1 MGEDDGLEELISEEM
16 LWDRIPEVEGEER
29 ASTYYELSA
38 RIYARGQYDEA
49 LALAETARDIYSQLG
64 EEAPSE
70 GLAQAYSAI
79 GYNLN
84 QLKRM
89 DEAATAMS
97 KAVEL
102 LRENKSP
109 IALELAC
116 TLGEWWYTSKKYD
129 KVVETMNECAQEHLV
144 DGNEIGAANDLHLI
158 GCAERELK
166 NYEKAIEAFKEARVL
181 FKRNKEV
188 IHVARCD
195 QKMASCLIEL
205 GEGELALETAR
216 DIYSQLGEEA
226 PSEGLAQA
234 YSAIGYN
241 LNQLKR
247 MDEAALAMSKAVE
260 LLREN
265 KSPIALELACTL
277 GEWWYT
283 SKQYDKVV
291 ETMNEC
297 AQEHLVDGNEIGAA
311 NDLHLIGCAERELKN
326 YEKAIEAFKEAR
338 SLFKRNKE
346 VIHVARCDQ
355 KMASCLI
362 ELGQGEIALET
373 ARKAIDVFETGHDH
387 RRETFASF
395 EFGKAQILLEKYD
408 EGLATLENVLAIVS
422 EDEPKDFEFIV
433 DVESRIAKI
442 LRMQGRGEEADEIE
456 RRLKT
461 VQEALEDE
469 PELDLL
475 T

>member
-1 MGEDDGLEELISEEM
+1 MSEDDDMEEIITEEM
-16 LWDRIPEVEGEER
+16 LWDRIPEVDGEER

-49 LALAETARDIYSQLG
+49 LALAETARDIYSTLG
-64 EEAPSE
+64 DSAPSE

-97 KAVEL
+97 KAVE
-102 LRENKSP
+102 
-109 IALELAC
+109 I
-116 TLGEWWYTSKKYD
+116 
-129 KVVETMNECAQEHLV
+129 
-144 DGNEIGAANDLHLI
+144 
-158 GCAERELK
+158 
-166 NYEKAIEAFKEARVL
+166 
-181 FKRNKEV
+181 
-188 IHVARCD
+188 
-195 QKMASCLIEL
+195 
-205 GEGELALETAR
+205 
-216 DIYSQLGEEA
+216 
-226 PSEGLAQA
+226 
-234 YSAIGYN
+234 
-241 LNQLKR
+241 
-247 MDEAALAMSKAVE
+247 
-260 LLREN
+260 LREN

-291 ETMNEC
+291 GTMNEC

-362 ELGQGEIALET
+362 ELGEGELALET
-373 ARKAIDVFETGHDH
+373 ARRAMDVFETGHDH
-387 RRETFASF
+387 RRETFAQF
-395 EFGKAQILLEKYD
+395 EYGKAQSLREKFD
-408 EGLATLENVLAIVS
+408 DALSTLEEVLSIVS

-433 DVESRIAKI
+433 DLETRIAKI
-442 LRMQGRGEEADEIE
+442 IRMQGRNDEADEIE
-456 RRLKT
+456 RRLKA
-461 VQEALEDE
+461 VQEALADE
-469 PELDLL
+469 
-475 T
+475 